1 MYINYNDYELL
12 YLINEGNEKALDV
25 LFNKYDHLIRMLAK
39 EYVPYGNKSSDL
51 AQEFRMILF
60 KCIKCYHD
68 YYRISFYSYFLISIN
83 RKAKR
88 MMKNEY
94 YSESLV
100 LNEPNI
106 SFFDKSFKDETYILK
121 TLFKIIED
129 KYYDNVSLDLIYEC
143 ILGNCSLMKY
153 ASDNNLDYQKL
164 YYKYKKLC
172 NEIKEAMK
180 KHTIL
185 DLDKSL
191 L

>member
-1 MYINYNDYELL
+1 
-12 YLINEGNEKALDV
+12 
-25 LFNKYDHLIRMLAK
+25 
-39 EYVPYGNKSSDL
+39 
-51 AQEFRMILF
+51 MILF

-88 MMKNEY
+88 VMKNEY
-94 YSESLV
+94 YNESLV

-121 TLFKIIED
+121 TLFKIIDD